1 MNATEAVPFIPNIA
15 PAPQQLA
22 PPVPESVR
30 DTGLTAEA
38 INDLVLKT
46 LYVQGPRTGQ
56 QLVEFVCLP
65 FDLLDEQLLSSQQ
78 RRFVEVTGTSGHG
91 RLGYTFNLTGQGR
104 ERAREALEVSQY
116 VGPAPVTLAVYREW
130 VKKQT
135 IENVHVN
142 RDRIEDGFRDVVLNG
157 EMFETLGPAI
167 NSAKSLFL
175 FGDSGNGKT
184 MIADAIAGML
194 GGALFVPYAV
204 EVEGQILAVYDS
216 VYHRPVKE
224 DVSNVASE
232 ASLWR
237 RTELEYDR
245 RFARVQ
251 RPVVMVGGELTLD
264 QLDLQ
269 YDHSTKMYQ
278 APFQMKANG
287 GILIVDDFGRQRVPP
302 KDLLNRWIVPLEKRL
317 DYLTLH
323 TGGKFPVPFD
333 CLLVLSTNL
342 DPTDLAD
349 EAFLRRI
356 RYKIS
361 VNSPSREQYTE
372 IFKRVC
378 TARGVPFMQ
387 SGVDYLYREIYE
399 QLGIPPRA
407 CQPRDLMDHVA
418 DIARFLD
425 VEPAMTDDLLG
436 RASLSYFV
444 KMEDL

>member
-1 MNATEAVPFIPNIA
+1 
-15 PAPQQLA
+15 
-22 PPVPESVR
+22 VR

-38 INDLVLKT
+38 INDLLLKT
-46 LYVQGPRTGQ
+46 LYVQGLRTGQ
-56 QLVEFVCLP
+56 QLVESVCLP
-65 FDLLDEQLLSSQQ
+65 FDILDEQLMSAQQ
-78 RRFVEVTGTSGHG
+78 RRLVEVRGTGALG
-91 RLGYTFNLTGQGR
+91 RIGYGFDLTGQGR
-104 ERAREALEVSQY
+104 ERAREALDASQY
-116 VGPAPVTLAVYREW
+116 VGAAPITLAMYREW
-130 VKKQT
+130 VHKQT
-135 IENVHVN
+135 IQNVHVT
-142 RDRIEDGFRDVVLNG
+142 RDRIADGFRDVVLNT
-157 EMFETLGPAI
+157 ELFETLGPAI

-184 MIADAIAGML
+184 LITEAIAGML

-204 EVEGQILAVYDS
+204 DVDGQILAVYDS
-216 VYHRPVKE
+216 VYHRPAKE
-224 DVSNVASE
+224 DPSNAAAE
-232 ASLWR
+232 TSLWR
-237 RTELEYDR
+237 RAELEYDR

-287 GILIVDDFGRQRVPP
+287 GILIIDDFGRQRVPP

-317 DYLTLH
+317 DFLTLH

-356 RYKIS
+356 RYKVS
-361 VNSPSREQYTE
+361 VNSPSPEQYAE

-378 TARGVPFMQ
+378 AARGIPFMQ
-387 SGVDYLYREIYE
+387 SGVDYLYREFYE
-399 QLGIPPRA
+399 RLGIAPRS
-407 CQPRDLMDHVA
+407 CQPRDLLDHVG

-425 VEPAMTDDLLG
+425 VEPAMTDDLLN
-436 RASLSYFV
+436 RACLSYFV

>member
-15 PAPQQLA
+15 PAPEQLA

-65 FDLLDEQLLSSQQ
+65 FDLLDEQLMMSQQ

-116 VGPAPVTLAVYREW
+116 VGPAPVTLTVYREW
-130 VKKQT
+130 VRKQT
-135 IENVHVN
+135 IANVHVT
-142 RDRIEDGFRDVVLNG
+142 RDRIEDGFRDVVLNT
-157 EMFETLGPAI
+157 ELFETLGPAI
-167 NSAKSLFL
+167 NSAKSLFI

-194 GGALFVPYAV
+194 GGSLFVPYAV

-224 DVSNVASE
+224 EVSGLSAE
-232 ASLWR
+232 TSLWR

-378 TARGVPFMQ
+378 AARGVPFMQ
-387 SGVDYLYREIYE
+387 SGVDYLYREVYE

-425 VEPAMTDDLLG
+425 VGPAMTDDLLG